1 MLPLK
6 PGQQLKLRHG
16 DKSVTATLIGIEES
30 NLTLSL
36 GDAIS
41 LERGAELEL
50 ELACDNALY
59 ILQARL
65 EGTCT
70 GKVCAVELLGEPSR
84 RERRLSP
91 RIPTNLKARYYKLFE
106 RSGEPHCLQGEI
118 LDISSGG
125 AFLNTDELLQ
135 VGSELMLVFEI
146 PMHQEGD
153 LTGIGGRVVR
163 KQQLPA
169 ARECGYGLE
178 FNRCLALSG

>member
-1 MLPLK
+1 MLLT
-6 PGQQLKLRHG
+6 PGQQLKIRHG
-16 DKSVTATLIGIEES
+16 DKSITATLIEIGER

-36 GDAIS
+36 GDEVS
-41 LERGAELEL
+41 LERDAALEL
-50 ELACDNALY
+50 EVALDNTIY
-59 ILQARL
+59 MFQARL
-65 EGTCT
+65 EGVCT
-70 GKVCAVELLGEPSR
+70 GKICAVELLGESSN

-106 RSGEPHCLQGEI
+106 RSQARQCLQGEI

-153 LTGIGGRVVR
+153 LTGIGGMVVR
-163 KQQLPA
+163 KQQMPA